1 MPMIVLSKSA
11 ILMVAIG
18 KTKAPIAPPQRWV
31 AAQLF
36 LIESVNLHTPFLH
49 TVSLN

>member
-18 KTKAPIAPPQRWV
+18 KTKAPIAPP
-31 AAQLF
+31 
-36 LIESVNLHTPFLH
+36 LILLTL
-49 TVSLN
+49 TRLSLALGDPPNV